1 MTAFIFFIS
10 FLLHVIAL
18 AAIYQL
24 LKQIK
29 QLKQQKQ
36 NSTNEVMELFDT
48 YLQEIKEENRMLEA
62 RLGNNDRK
70 DSGEPQ
76 QTTMHKNTPDP
87 NRQMEHADNTTEL
100 IPEAEADD
108 SFETSLQAR
117 ILQLYDQGYAHDE
130 IASKLNCG
138 KTEAELVIKLHGK
151 NT

>member
-1 MTAFIFFIS
+1 MTAFIFLIS
-10 FLLHVIAL
+10 FLLHVITL

-36 NSTNEVMELFDT
+36 NNTSEVMELFDT

-70 DSGEPQ
+70 DLGEAQ
-76 QTTMHKNTPDP
+76 QATMRKNTPDP
-87 NRQMEHADNTTEL
+87 INQMEYADTTPDL
-100 IPEAEADD
+100 PEAEADD

-117 ILQLYDQGYAHDE
+117 ILQLYDQGYSHEE